1 MKVGIS
7 CAVPWADSNEWLQ
20 SDIFSCLAKK
30 EGVVVKI
37 SILSKICKIKGKK
50 SVAVVGG
57 VEARCQVVGSVP
69 KMKGQIITLKES
81 EGRLIV

>member
-1 MKVGIS
+1 M
-7 CAVPWADSNEWLQ
+7 
-20 SDIFSCLAKK
+20 
-30 EGVVVKI
+30 
-37 SILSKICKIKGKK
+37 
-50 SVAVVGG
+50 AVVGG